1 VQLVQGRNVLIDAEC
16 DAERPIF
23 EEFEQCILP
32 FRKPCEQMHRFGHH
46 RFADEKRR
54 LQLLDLFN
62 NPAVILFCPIE
73 ESD

>member
-1 VQLVQGRNVLIDAEC
+1 
-16 DAERPIF
+16 
-23 EEFEQCILP
+23 
-32 FRKPCEQMHRFGHH
+32 MHRFGQHW
-46 RFADEKRR
+46 FADEKRR